1 MTISPRRSTPG
12 TGTRRVANFLILGA
26 SRGLGAALVEGLPRQ
41 GDRVFGLSRSEPVWR
56 RRRSAIRR
64 DWIEADL
71 CELGA
76 VQNARR
82 AIGKA
87 PINALI
93 HVAGIWDEAA
103 FEAMHDDEIAEI
115 LDVDLRAFL
124 AFTRGMA
131 PNLRRAGHAKIIA
144 IGSTTG
150 VENSGDMTAVAY
162 ASAKFGLRGACQALR
177 QHFRKDGI
185 AVTCLSPGSIASDV
199 AYGDGVE
206 SALKKHRGKRMPV
219 ADIVAMTRCILDL
232 SPAAC
237 VKEITMPALKD
248 ADV

>member
-1 MTISPRRSTPG
+1 M
-12 TGTRRVANFLILGA
+12 ANHLILGA
-26 SRGLGAALVEGLPRQ
+26 SRGLGAALVEGLPRK
-41 GDRVFGLSRSEPVWR
+41 GDTVFGLSRSEPDWR
-56 RRRSAIRR
+56 RRKSAIKRQ
-64 DWIEADL
+64 WIEADL

-82 AIGKA
+82 EIGKQ
-87 PINALI
+87 PIDTLI
-93 HVAGIWDEAA
+93 HVAGIWDEAT

-124 AFTRGMA
+124 AFARGLA
-131 PNLRRAGHAKIIA
+131 PNLRRADHAKIIA
-144 IGSTTG
+144 IGATSG

-162 ASAKFGLRGACQALR
+162 SAAKFGLRGACQALR
-177 QHFRKDGI
+177 QHFREDGI

-199 AYGDGVE
+199 AFGAGA
-206 SALKKHRGKRMPV
+206 SAALKKHRGKRMPV
-219 ADIVAMTRCILDL
+219 ADLVAVTRCILDL

-248 ADV
+248 QDV

>member
-1 MTISPRRSTPG
+1 
-12 TGTRRVANFLILGA
+12 VANLLILGA
-26 SRGLGAALVEGLPRQ
+26 SRGLGAALVEGLPRK
-41 GDRVFGLSRSEPVWR
+41 GDTVFGLSRSEPGWSRQKSGRGRV
-56 RRRSAIRR
+56 
-64 DWIEADL
+64 WIEADL
-71 CELGA
+71 AELGA

-82 AIGKA
+82 VLGKA
-87 PINALI
+87 PIEALI

-124 AFTRGMA
+124 AFARGLA

-162 ASAKFGLRGACQALR
+162 AAAKFGLRGACQALR

-199 AYGDGVE
+199 SLSDGAAA
-206 SALKKHRGKRMPV
+206 ALKKHRGKRMPV
-219 ADIVAMTRCILDL
+219 TDIVALTRCILDL

-248 ADV
+248 EDV

>member
-1 MTISPRRSTPG
+1 M
-12 TGTRRVANFLILGA
+12 ANHLILGA
-26 SRGLGAALVEGLPRQ
+26 SRGLGAALVEGLPRK
-41 GDRVFGLSRSEPVWR
+41 GDHVFGLSRSVPAWAR
-56 RRRSAIRR
+56 RKSAIQRS
-64 DWIEADL
+64 WIEADL

-76 VQNARR
+76 VQNAR
-82 AIGKA
+82 ATIGKT
-87 PINALI
+87 PIDTLI
-93 HVAGIWDEAA
+93 HVAGIWDEAT
-103 FEAMHDDEIAEI
+103 FEEMHDDEIAEI

-124 AFTRGMA
+124 AFTRGLA
-131 PNLRRAGHAKIIA
+131 PNLRRAKHAKIIA

-199 AYGDGVE
+199 AYGEGAA
-206 SALKKHRGKRMPV
+206 ALKKHRGKRMPV
-219 ADIVAMTRCILDL
+219 EDVVAMVRCILDL

-248 ADV
+248 EDV

>member
-1 MTISPRRSTPG
+1 
-12 TGTRRVANFLILGA
+12 VANLLILGA
-26 SRGLGAALVEGLPRQ
+26 SRGLGAALVEGLPRK
-41 GDRVFGLSRSEPVWR
+41 GDQVFGLSRSEPAWSR
-56 RRRSAIRR
+56 RKSAIKRN
-64 DWIEADL
+64 WIEADL

-87 PINALI
+87 PIDSLI
-93 HVAGIWDEAA
+93 HVAGIWDEAS
-103 FEAMHDDEIAEI
+103 FEDMHDDEIAEI

-124 AFTRGMA
+124 AFTRGLA
-131 PNLRRAGHAKIIA
+131 PNLRRADHAKIIA
-144 IGSTTG
+144 IGSTNG
-150 VENSGDMTAVAY
+150 LDNGDMTAVAY
-162 ASAKFGLRGACQALR
+162 SAAKFGLRGACQALR

-199 AYGDGVE
+199 GYGDGAAA
-206 SALKKHRGKRMPV
+206 ALKKHRGRRMPV

-237 VKEITMPALKD
+237 VKEIAMPALKD
-248 ADV
+248 GDV

>member
-1 MTISPRRSTPG
+1 
-12 TGTRRVANFLILGA
+12 VANLLILGA
-26 SRGLGAALVEGLPRQ
+26 SRGLGAALVEGLPRK
-41 GDRVFGLSRSEPVWR
+41 GDQVFGLSRSEPAWSR
-56 RRRSAIRR
+56 RKSAIKRG
-64 DWIEADL
+64 WIEADL

-76 VQNARR
+76 VQNAQR

-87 PINALI
+87 PVDALI
-93 HVAGIWDEAA
+93 HVAGIWDEAS
-103 FEAMHDDEIAEI
+103 FEDMHDDEIAEI

-124 AFTRGMA
+124 AFTRGLA
-131 PNLRRAGHAKIIA
+131 PNLRRADHAKIIA
-144 IGSTTG
+144 IGSTNG
-150 VENSGDMTAVAY
+150 LDNGDMTAVAY
-162 ASAKFGLRGACQALR
+162 SAAKFGLRGACQALR

-199 AYGDGVE
+199 GYGDGAAA
-206 SALKKHRGKRMPV
+206 ALKKHRGKRMPV

-248 ADV
+248 EDV

>member
-1 MTISPRRSTPG
+1 
-12 TGTRRVANFLILGA
+12 VANLLILGA
-26 SRGLGAALVEGLPRQ
+26 SRGLGAALVEGLPRK
-41 GDRVFGLSRSEPVWR
+41 GDQVFGLSRSEPAWSR
-56 RRRSAIRR
+56 RKSANRH

-87 PINALI
+87 PIDALI
-93 HVAGIWDEAA
+93 HVAGIWDEAS
-103 FEAMHDDEIAEI
+103 FEDMHDDEIAEI

-124 AFTRGMA
+124 AFTRGLA
-131 PNLRRAGHAKIIA
+131 PNLRRADHAKIIA
-144 IGSTTG
+144 IGSTNG
-150 VENSGDMTAVAY
+150 LDNGDMTAVAY
-162 ASAKFGLRGACQALR
+162 SAAKFGLRGACQALR

-199 AYGDGVE
+199 GYGDGAAA
-206 SALKKHRGKRMPV
+206 ALKKHRGRRMPV

-237 VKEITMPALKD
+237 VKEIAMPALKD
-248 ADV
+248 GDV

>member
-1 MTISPRRSTPG
+1 
-12 TGTRRVANFLILGA
+12 
-26 SRGLGAALVEGLPRQ
+26 
-41 GDRVFGLSRSEPVWR
+41 RSEPAWR
-56 RRRSAIRR
+56 RRKSAIKRH
-64 DWIEADL
+64 WIEADL

-76 VQNARR
+76 VQNARKE
-82 AIGKA
+82 IDKA
-87 PINALI
+87 PIDALI
-93 HVAGIWDEAA
+93 HVAGIWDEAT

-124 AFTRGMA
+124 AFARGLA
-131 PNLRRAGHAKIIA
+131 PNLRRADHAKIIA

-162 ASAKFGLRGACQALR
+162 ATAKFGLRGACQALR

-185 AVTCLSPGSIASDV
+185 AVTCLSPGSIASDLR
-199 AYGDGVE
+199 YGD
-206 SALKKHRGKRMPV
+206 SAAALKKHRSKRMPV
-219 ADIVAMTRCILDL
+219 EDIVAMIRCILDL

-248 ADV
+248 EDV

>member
-1 MTISPRRSTPG
+1 
-12 TGTRRVANFLILGA
+12 VANLLILGA
-26 SRGLGAALVEGLPRQ
+26 SRGLGAALVEGLPRK
-41 GDRVFGLSRSEPVWR
+41 GDQVFGLSRSEPAWSR
-56 RRRSAIRR
+56 RKSAIKRN
-64 DWIEADL
+64 WIEADL

-87 PINALI
+87 PIDALI
-93 HVAGIWDEAA
+93 HVAGIWDEAS
-103 FEAMHDDEIAEI
+103 FEDMHDDEIAEI

-124 AFTRGMA
+124 AFTRGLA
-131 PNLRRAGHAKIIA
+131 PNLRRADHAKIIA
-144 IGSTTG
+144 IGSTNG
-150 VENSGDMTAVAY
+150 LDNGDMTAVAY
-162 ASAKFGLRGACQALR
+162 SAAKFGLRGACQALR

-199 AYGDGVE
+199 GYGDGAAA
-206 SALKKHRGKRMPV
+206 ALKKHRGRRMPV

-237 VKEITMPALKD
+237 VKEIAMPALKD
-248 ADV
+248 GDV

>member
-1 MTISPRRSTPG
+1 M
-12 TGTRRVANFLILGA
+12 ANVLILGA
-26 SRGLGAALVEGLPRQ
+26 SRGLGAALVEGLPRK
-41 GDRVFGLSRSEPVWR
+41 GDTVFGLSRSEPAWR
-56 RRRSAIRR
+56 RRKSTIARH
-64 DWIEADL
+64 WIEADL

-82 AIGKA
+82 EIGKA
-87 PINALI
+87 PIDTLI
-93 HVAGIWDEAA
+93 HVAGIWDEAT

-124 AFTRGMA
+124 AFTRGLA
-131 PNLRRAGHAKIIA
+131 PNLRRADHAKIIA
-144 IGSTTG
+144 IGSTSG

-162 ASAKFGLRGACQALR
+162 SAAKFGLRGACQALR

-199 AYGDGVE
+199 PYGEGADA
-206 SALKKHRGKRMPV
+206 ALRRHRGKRMPV
-219 ADIVAMTRCILDL
+219 ADIVAMIRCILDL

-237 VKEITMPALKD
+237 VKEVWMPSLKD
-248 ADV
+248 EDV